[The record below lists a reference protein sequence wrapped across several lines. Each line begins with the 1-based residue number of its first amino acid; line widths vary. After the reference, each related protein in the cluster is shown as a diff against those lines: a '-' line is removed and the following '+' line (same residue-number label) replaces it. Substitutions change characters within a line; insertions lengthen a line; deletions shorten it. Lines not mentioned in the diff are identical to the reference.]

1 MSSEGNP
8 MKTETP
14 GRPDL
19 PFRPELVEQ
28 PKKHRGW
35 IIAASILG
43 GLVLLGAGSAI
54 NSGEPGTRVV
64 DPVTIEQPVDQP
76 VDSNLEL
83 LRGAWNALPQ
93 ADRDNICAF
102 YNTPPV
108 GITPQLVRVFDNEAH
123 LGYAESERVLNTLL
137 AEEC

>member
-1 MSSEGNP
+1 MQ
-8 MKTETP
+8 TTP
-14 GRPDL
+14 RRPDL
-19 PFRPELVEQ
+19 PFRPELATEELVRP

-35 IIAASILG
+35 IIALSILG

-64 DPVTIEQPVDQP
+64 NPTTVEQPA
-76 VDSNLEL
+76 DSNMEAA
-83 LRGAWNALPQ
+83 RIAWDTGLSDTQ
-93 ADRDNICAF
+93 RETICYL

-108 GITPQLVRVFDNEAH
+108 GVTPAMVEAFDGGAH
-123 LGYAESERVLNTLL
+123 LGYAESERVLSTLL